1 MSNQA
6 PQFDINKFNSFL
18 DAASKTIACDPECQK
33 KKEAENLKNKYL
45 NSKSNLILAEPEYE
59 VSKKNYYTYISGQG
73 GYHDMMEDEF
83 NKKANAIVNQFKKLI
98 EDESKKI
105 DSQLETYGGILS
117 NYNNV
122 EDLESQYKEENAK
135 LLKQLKTDTND
146 VYTSER
152 KTYYED
158 QQIGRL
164 KTIYIYVFVVIYS
177 IIVILF
183 VIFNFTYPSG
193 FSLRNRFGIFISLII
208 LPFISTWLLGRFIQF
223 IHWIYNKMPK
233 NVYKGV
239 YV

>member
-1 MSNQA
+1 MNNQA

-18 DAASKTIACDPECQK
+18 DAASKTIACDSACQK
-33 KKEAENLKNKYL
+33 KKEEENLKNKYL
-45 NSKSNLILAEPEYE
+45 NAKSNLILAEPEYE

-83 NKKANAIVNQFKKLI
+83 NKKADAIVNQFTQLI
-98 EDESKKI
+98 DAESKKI
-105 DSQLETYGGILS
+105 NSQLETYSGILS

-122 EDLESQYKEENAK
+122 KDLESQYKEDNEK
-135 LLKQLKTDTND
+135 LFKQLKNGTND

-158 QQIGRL
+158 QQIDRL
-164 KTIYIYVFVVIYS
+164 KTIYMYVFVVIYS
-177 IIVILF
+177 IIVVLF
-183 VIFNFTYPSG
+183 AIFNFTYPSV
-193 FSLRNRFGIFISLII
+193 FSVAKRIGILIGLI
-208 LPFISTWLLGRFIQF
+208 LLPFISTWLLGRFIQL

-239 YV
+239 